1 MPALD
6 ETRINARMS
15 QPALESG
22 PLAGLRV
29 IDMTSLGM
37 GPLAGQIL
45 GDFGADVIKLEPPT
59 GDVFRHVLPQRSPS
73 MSHTFI
79 QFNRN
84 KRSLALD
91 VKSAAGREAAR
102 RLIMSADIILSN
114 LRSSAMKGLGLD
126 YESIRA
132 IKPDIIFCAAYGY
145 SDKGPYAG
153 RPAADDTIQA
163 MSGLADLQRSASG
176 SLQLVASVVA
186 DKAVGLSLVN
196 AVLAAVIHRM
206 KTGRGQSI
214 EVPMFETMVAFV
226 MPEHMAGRTFEPP
239 LGEAGYSRVI
249 NPERRPYR
257 TSDGFLCVLPYTTA
271 QWLRFFRLIGRHDLA
286 DDKTMADPVERSRRF
301 QELYAIID
309 KVMPERTTQQWVDA
323 LLENDILFGKVNSP
337 ADLLEDPHLAARG
350 MFPQVE
356 HPTEGSLRLIGF
368 PINSSEPLTSLRR
381 LPPNLGEQSVE
392 ILAELGFGADEIE
405 GMKRERLLVCSE
417 PGKQAAMKAG

>member
-1 MPALD
+1 
-6 ETRINARMS
+6 MS
-15 QPALESG
+15 EQASENG

-37 GPLAGQIL
+37 GPLAAQIL
-45 GDFGADVIKLEPPT
+45 GDYGADVIKLEPPG

-91 VKSAAGREAAR
+91 VKAKAGVEVAR

-126 YESIRA
+126 YDSIRA

-145 SDKGPYAG
+145 SDLGPYAG

-176 SLQLVASVVA
+176 SMQLVASVVA

-226 MPEHMAGRTFEPP
+226 MPEHMAGQTFDPP
-239 LGEAGYSRVI
+239 LGGAGYSRVI
-249 NPERRPYR
+249 NPERRPYK
-257 TSDGFLCVLPYTTA
+257 TKDGFLCVLPYTTA
-271 QWLRFFRLIGRHDLA
+271 QWLRFFRMIGRDDLA
-286 DDKTMADPVERSRRF
+286 DDKALADPVERSRRF

-337 ADLLEDPHLAARG
+337 QDLLDDPHLAARK
-350 MFPQVE
+350 MFPRVE
-356 HPTEGSLRLIGF
+356 HPTEGTLRLIGF
-368 PINSSEPLTSLRR
+368 PINTSEKMASLRH
-381 LPPNLGEQSVE
+381 LPPNLGEHSAE
-392 ILAELGFGADEIE
+392 ILTELGFAADEIDA
-405 GMKRERLLVCSE
+405 MKRERSLVCHE
-417 PGKQAAMKAG
+417 AAAAKDEAPQVRARR